1 MHDVVSA
8 RCCRLASKPQE
19 DCYLCPIGLTTAVGP
34 ELVCVDVQLECG
46 EWQASLQTD
55 KLAVAAAAA

>member
-1 MHDVVSA
+1 MSSLLAAVAWHLSRRRIAISA
-8 RCCRLASKPQE
+8 
-19 DCYLCPIGLTTAVGP
+19 PIGLTTAVGP

-46 EWQASLQTD
+46 EWLASLQTD